1 MFNLFGGKKGNTN
14 TLTIIRLAASALQ
27 MHIHRIQEELTTVLE
42 SKGRATKDERTTIV
56 MSSLNTLKKVD
67 DFLYEVGE
75 KTQ

>member
-14 TLTIIRLAASALQ
+14 TLTIIRLEASALQ